1 MEKSRGE
8 ETPAGGSSAQR
19 IWIVGCSGS
28 GKSTLARRLAAA
40 TGLPRFELDGIY
52 HQADWTPLPDAEFCA
67 RLGEIVA
74 GEQWIL
80 DGNYYLRCNKLA
92 AARAELVV
100 WLDLPRGQTFFRVLR
115 RSLRRVLRREELWN
129 GNRESW
135 AAIFSPDPDKNIV
148 LWTWRQHPVYRRRYE
163 QALADNGFG
172 SAEVVRICSV
182 RELESWLAAN

>member
-1 MEKSRGE
+1 VS
-8 ETPAGGSSAQR
+8 PVAQR

-40 TGLPRFELDGIY
+40 TGLPRVELDGIY

-67 RLGEIVA
+67 RLAEIIA

-80 DGNYYLRCNKLA
+80 DGNYYLRTKNLA
-92 AARAELVV
+92 ASRVELVV

-115 RSLRRVLRREELWN
+115 RSLRRVLRREKLWN
-129 GNRESW
+129 GNRESLG
-135 AAIFSPDPDKNIV
+135 AIFSPNPDTNIV

-163 QALADNGFG
+163 QAMAENSFG
-172 SAEVVRICSV
+172 SAQVVRIRSSA
-182 RELESWLAAN
+182 ELESWLAD